1 MSAYVI
7 VDSHITNLE
16 AMQEY
21 IDKVGAT
28 LQPHGGQPIIAGTN
42 IEAVE
47 GDWKPSRLVVVAFPN
62 MDAAKAW
69 YNSPAYQEILPI
81 RTANTDDKIIL
92 VEGL

>member
-1 MSAYVI
+1 MAAYVI
-7 VDSHITNLE
+7 VDSYIKNLE
-16 AMQEY
+16 GMQEY

-42 IEAVE
+42 IEIVE
-47 GDWKPSRLVVVAFPN
+47 GDWNPNHVVVVQFSS

-69 YNSPAYQEILPI
+69 YNSLGYQEILPI
-81 RTANTDDKIIL
+81 RTANTDDKVIL